1 MKQYILK
8 TEKHHI
14 KTSIDYKKELNEQQ
28 YDAVT
33 AGDGPLLV
41 LAGAGSG
48 KTRTLTYRVSYLIER
63 GFNPSQ
69 ILIVTFTNRASREM
83 LQRVEMLLSGKIKG
97 IWGGTFHHVG
107 NLLLRKYAKALGYES
122 NFTILDNEDAKDL
135 LSDCIV
141 ESGIDTKAIRFP
153 KAGILENIGSLSVNC
168 EKEIADT
175 ISEQYPY
182 LEELTPEIEKAL
194 KTYKEKKQKANLMDF
209 DDLLL
214 NWHRLL
220 KEQPKIKERLAA
232 QFQHILVDEFQDT
245 NKLQSDI
252 IDEMA
257 SHYKN
262 LMVVGDDAQ
271 SIYSFRGAEF
281 RNILAFKE
289 RYPDVQIFKLETNY
303 RSTPQILHLA
313 NESIKHNIH
322 QFPKELHS
330 IKSNGPIPIVVP
342 LNNAH
347 QQAEFVTQR
356 IIELVDEGYSLNEMA
371 VLYRAHY
378 HSVELQM
385 ELTKRNIPFEI
396 RSGLRFF
403 EQAHIKDVIAHLRF
417 VHNSFDELSCKRI
430 LKLNVGIG
438 SKTASN
444 IWDEISKEANPLSA
458 LISDKI
464 YRLLP
469 RGAKEAWPEFYRRM
483 ERLFHSSIQENPAEM
498 IRIIME
504 ESYTKYLQAAFANYY
519 DRAGDLEELSNF
531 AVQYDS
537 LNKFLS
543 EIVLQE
549 GIKTE
554 EILAGDT
561 GEKQAVT
568 LTTVHRAKGL
578 EWKVVF
584 IIWAAEG
591 NFPISRSYGN
601 EAAMEEER
609 RLFYVATTRAKTDLY
624 ISYPIL
630 TTRYNVGNVILKPSE
645 FIQELPKDCY
655 EKWQIAVSH
664 EEF

>member
-1 MKQYILK
+1 M
-8 TEKHHI
+8 
-14 KTSIDYKKELNEQQ
+14 
-28 YDAVT
+28 
-33 AGDGPLLV
+33 
-41 LAGAGSG
+41 
-48 KTRTLTYRVSYLIER
+48 
-63 GFNPSQ
+63 
-69 ILIVTFTNRASREM
+69 
-83 LQRVEMLLSGKIKG
+83 
-97 IWGGTFHHVG
+97 
-107 NLLLRKYAKALGYES
+107 
-122 NFTILDNEDAKDL
+122 
-135 LSDCIV
+135 
-141 ESGIDTKAIRFP
+141 
-153 KAGILENIGSLSVNC
+153 
-168 EKEIADT
+168 
-175 ISEQYPY
+175 
-182 LEELTPEIEKAL
+182 
-194 KTYKEKKQKANLMDF
+194 
-209 DDLLL
+209 
-214 NWHRLL
+214 
-220 KEQPKIKERLAA
+220 
-232 QFQHILVDEFQDT
+232 
-245 NKLQSDI
+245 
-252 IDEMA
+252 
-257 SHYKN
+257 
-262 LMVVGDDAQ
+262 
-271 SIYSFRGAEF
+271 
-281 RNILAFKE
+281 
-289 RYPDVQIFKLETNY
+289 
-303 RSTPQILHLA
+303 
-313 NESIKHNIH
+313 
-322 QFPKELHS
+322 
-330 IKSNGPIPIVVP
+330 P

-347 QQAEFVTQR
+347 QQAEFVSQR
-356 IIELVDEGYSLNEMA
+356 LVELVDEGYSLNEIA

-403 EQAHIKDVIAHLRF
+403 EQAHIKDVIAHLKF
-417 VHNSFDELSCKRI
+417 VHNPFDELSCKRI
-430 LKLNVGIG
+430 LKLNIGIG

-469 RGAKEAWPEFYRRM
+469 RGAKEAWPEFYRRV
-483 ERLFHSSIQENPAEM
+483 ERLSHPTVQESPAEM

-504 ESYTKYLQAAFANYY
+504 ESYTKYLQAAFTNYY

-543 EIVLQE
+543 EIALQE
-549 GIKTE
+549 GIKAE
-554 EILAGDT
+554 EILAGDV

-645 FIQELPKDCY
+645 FLRELPKDCY